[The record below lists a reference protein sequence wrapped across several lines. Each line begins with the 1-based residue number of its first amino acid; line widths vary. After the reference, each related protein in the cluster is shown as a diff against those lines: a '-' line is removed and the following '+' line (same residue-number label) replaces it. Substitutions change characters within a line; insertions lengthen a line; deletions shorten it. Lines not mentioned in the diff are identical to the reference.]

1 MRVARPAPAIAA
13 GAYAARGSPA
23 AFSGR
28 RVRRLARSIAR
39 RKPGASLRRRGSRMA
54 GAQPPRHVVRRTQR
68 DSDRRRRRPR
78 RPPRFGRRAGRGPAG
93 QKQVLSSIS
102 PQRVSSRAWRAG
114 ATPACQVKRTRCRS
128 AKPEFAYFLPAP
140 ALAIASLQPS
150 LRSAACDFMHS
161 PTVPRPGLTSAQSFL
176 ASALQALPTAA
187 ARMIAT

>member
-1 MRVARPAPAIAA
+1 MVAVWPVPNNRATWSDTPSVIATGGAGGRVGLRDLDGEQAEGQQARNNCFHR
-13 GAYAARGSPA
+13 Y
-23 AFSGR
+23 
-28 RVRRLARSIAR
+28 L
-39 RKPGASLRRRGSRMA
+39 
-54 GAQPPRHVVRRTQR
+54 
-68 DSDRRRRRPR
+68 
-78 RPPRFGRRAGRGPAG
+78 
-93 QKQVLSSIS
+93 

-128 AKPEFAYFLPAP
+128 AKPEFPYFLPAP

-161 PTVPRPGLTSAQSFL
+161 PTVPPPGLTSAQSFL